1 MKDDRFGATPLHSA
15 VMNGHIEIARL
26 LLQNGADVNAKD
38 NDGYTPLHWA
48 AFQGHID
55 ILHLLVENGADLE
68 AQENDG
74 WRTLHFAADRGHLP
88 FIQELISRYHVDIN
102 ARDNDG
108 TTALGLARHG
118 DPHPHPTIIAFLQA
132 NGGI

>member
-1 MKDDRFGATPLHSA
+1 MT
-15 VMNGHIEIARL
+15 V
-26 LLQNGADVNAKD
+26 
-38 NDGYTPLHWA
+38 
-48 AFQGHID
+48 D

-74 WRTLHFAADRGHLP
+74 WRVLHYAAVHGQLP

-102 ARDNDG
+102 ARRNDG
-108 TTALGLARHG
+108 TTALWMARNRLLTR
-118 DPHPHPTIIAFLQA
+118 PNPTVITFLQK